1 MTKEWEKPEDLR
13 RRKPVLWLTMTAL
26 FMAMV
31 VVLSMSALSIPVPG
45 GHLYFNDVVIDT
57 AAMLMDPLS
66 AFIACGVGAF
76 LGDLLF
82 YPAPM
87 FVSLITHGLQALV
100 ISLLCRKLRMKQPLA
115 CAIAVLAGA
124 IVMVVGY
131 TLGRAFVYSTP
142 EYAIMKLP
150 FQCLQAGVGAVSY
163 THVHLG
169 DGAIFL
175 SVLLLGPLGI
185 PAAAVGSML
194 SDLIGGYMVYVL
206 PTFLI
211 KGLVALVAWKLCR
224 KDQPLLAL
232 LSFLLAEAVMVLG
245 YFLLEWALYGVASAA
260 AAIGPNVVQGIAGV
274 LIGMLCLLITP
285 RLERVAK
292 L

>member
-1 MTKEWEKPEDLR
+1 VTKEWEKPEDLR

-66 AFIACGVGAF
+66 AFIACGVMA
-76 LGDLLF
+76 
-82 YPAPM
+82 
-87 FVSLITHGLQALV
+87 ALV
-100 ISLLCRKLRMKQPLA
+100 F
-115 CAIAVLAGA
+115 
-124 IVMVVGY
+124 VMTYFPKIPVPVTGGY
-131 TLGRAFVYSTP
+131 
-142 EYAIMKLP
+142 
-150 FQCLQAGVGAVSY
+150 
-163 THVHLG
+163 VHLG

-292 L
+292 V

>member
-1 MTKEWEKPEDLR
+1 MKKLNVQKLTLCGVMAALVFVMTYFPK
-13 RRKPVLWLTMTAL
+13 
-26 FMAMV
+26 
-31 VVLSMSALSIPVPG
+31 IPVPVTG
-45 GHLYFNDVVIDT
+45 GY
-57 AAMLMDPLS
+57 
-66 AFIACGVGAF
+66 
-76 LGDLLF
+76 
-82 YPAPM
+82 
-87 FVSLITHGLQALV
+87 
-100 ISLLCRKLRMKQPLA
+100 
-115 CAIAVLAGA
+115 
-124 IVMVVGY
+124 
-131 TLGRAFVYSTP
+131 
-142 EYAIMKLP
+142 
-150 FQCLQAGVGAVSY
+150 
-163 THVHLG
+163 VHLG

-175 SVLLLGPLGI
+175 SVLI